1 MIFEQLVKESPLAI
15 YTCDASGRV
24 TFFNAAAATLWGR
37 EPDLLKDY
45 WCGSWKIF
53 YPDGRP
59 MELDSCPMA
68 LTLKNGKPF
77 NGEEIVIQQPNG
89 VLRSLLVYP
98 SPVFDEKKILLGAYN
113 TLVDITDKKSND
125 EKHEILS
132 AIVESSDDAILSK
145 GLDGIIKSWN
155 AGAQKIF
162 GYTEEE
168 VLGKHITILIPPALI
183 SEEEVIISNIKAG
196 KKIDHFHTVR
206 LHKDGHEIEISLT
219 VSPIKDAFG
228 NITGASKVARDISE
242 LKKAERLAYQF
253 AKRQTLLNSIG
264 ITISEKLDVKEIL
277 QKVTDA
283 TTEITGA
290 AFGAFFYNTFDETGE
305 SFMLFTLS
313 GAPREVFEKFGMPRN
328 TAIFHSTFS
337 GEGIVRLDDVTK
349 DPRYGKNAP
358 HYGMPAGH
366 LAVVSYLAVPVI
378 SSSGDVIG
386 GLFFGHPEAG
396 IFKAEHEE
404 ILASVASQAA
414 VALDNSKLFEEV
426 MALSE
431 KKDEFI
437 ALASHELKTPLTSLK
452 GYLQMLQ
459 KEKGSKTSEFFVEK
473 SLKQLDRLGSLVGDL
488 LDVSKVEAGQL
499 QFNFDFFD
507 LHKTIEDILETFR
520 YNTTS
525 HIISFT
531 GVEEQLMVYGDQ
543 QRIEQ
548 VIINLFNNA
557 IKYSPHAQQV
567 FVSLEVNKDQAI
579 VIVKDN
585 GIGLSK
591 QQQKGI
597 FKRFFRAEGVA
608 HIAGLGLGLYIS
620 KEIIDRH
627 QGSFIVKSEVGVG
640 SEFGFTI
647 PLKTNDIQTILT
659 M

>member
-1 MIFEQLVKESPLAI
+1 MLFEQLVKESPLAM

-24 TFFNAAAATLWGR
+24 NFFNAAAAALWGR
-37 EPDLLKDY
+37 EPELLKEY

-59 MELDSCPMA
+59 MELDNCPMS
-68 LTLKNGKPF
+68 LTLKQGKPHV
-77 NGEEIVIQQPNG
+77 GEEIVIQKPDG
-89 VLRSLLVYP
+89 AFRSLLVYP
-98 SPVFDEKKILLGAYN
+98 LPLFNEKKVLLGAYN

-145 GLDGIIKSWN
+145 GLDGVIRSWN

-168 VLGKHITILIPPALI
+168 MLGKHISVIIPPRLI
-183 SEEEVIISNIKAG
+183 SEEEVIISNIRAG

-206 LHKDGHEIEISLT
+206 MHKDGHEIEISLT

-228 NITGASKVARDISE
+228 NIMGASKVARDISE
-242 LKKAERLAYQF
+242 IKKAERQAYQF

-264 ITISEKLDVKEIL
+264 TAISEKLDVQEIL

-290 AFGAFFYNTFDETGE
+290 AFGAFFYNTFDESGE

-313 GAPREVFEKFGMPRN
+313 GAPREAFEKFGMPRN
-328 TAIFHSTFS
+328 TAIFDPTFS
-337 GEGIVRLDDVTK
+337 GQGIVRLDDVTK

-378 SSSGDVIG
+378 STSGDVIG

-396 IFKAEHEE
+396 VFKAEHEE

-459 KEKGSKTSEFFVEK
+459 KEKESKMAEFFVEK
-473 SLKQLDRLGSLVGDL
+473 SLKQLDRLGALIGDL

-499 QFNFDFFD
+499 QFNFELFD
-507 LHKTIEDILETFR
+507 LHKTLKDILETFH
-520 YNTTS
+520 YNSSS
-525 HIISFT
+525 HLISFS
-531 GVEEQLMVYGDQ
+531 GLEEKLIVWGDQ
-543 QRIEQ
+543 QRLEQ
-548 VIINLFNNA
+548 VIINLLNNA
-557 IKYSPHAQQV
+557 IKYSPNAQEV
-567 FVSLEVNKDQAI
+567 FVELQRKEDQAI
-579 VIVKDN
+579 ITVRDK
-585 GIGLSK
+585 GIGLTM

-627 QGSFIVKSEVGVG
+627 AGSFIVKSEIGVG
-640 SEFGFTI
+640 SEFGFSI
-647 PLKTNDIQTILT
+647 PIKNVEA
-659 M
+659 

>member
-1 MIFEQLVKESPLAI
+1 MIFEQLVKESPLAM

-24 TFFNAAAATLWGR
+24 TFFNKAAAILWGR
-37 EPDLLKDY
+37 EPELLKEY
-45 WCGSWKIF
+45 WCGSWKIY

-59 MELDSCPMA
+59 MDLDSCPMA
-68 LTLKNGKPF
+68 LTLKQGKPHA
-77 NGEEIVIQQPNG
+77 GEEIVIQQSDG
-89 VLRSLLVYP
+89 AFRSLLVYP
-98 SPVFDEKKILLGAYN
+98 SPVFDENNVLLGAYN
-113 TLVDITDKKSND
+113 TLVDITDKKSSD

-145 GLDGIIKSWN
+145 GLDGVIRSWN
-155 AGAQKIF
+155 VGAQKIF

-168 VLGKHITILIPPALI
+168 MIGKHISVIIPPRLI

-196 KKIDHFHTVR
+196 NKIDHFHTVR
-206 LHKDGHEIEISLT
+206 VHKDGHEIEISLT

-228 NITGASKVARDISE
+228 NIMGASKVARDISE
-242 LKKAERLAYQF
+242 LKRAERQAYQF

-264 ITISEKLDVKEIL
+264 TAISEKLDVKEIL
-277 QKVTDA
+277 QRVTDA

-290 AFGAFFYNTFDETGE
+290 AFGAFFYNTYDESGE

-313 GAPREVFEKFGMPRN
+313 GAPREAFEKFGMPRN
-328 TAIFHSTFS
+328 TAIFHPTFS
-337 GEGIVRLDDVTK
+337 GESIVRLDDVRE
-349 DPRYGKNAP
+349 DPRYGKNSP

-378 SSSGDVIG
+378 STSGDVIG
-386 GLFFGHPEAG
+386 GLFFGHPEVG
-396 IFKAEHEE
+396 VFKAEHEE

-426 MALSE
+426 KALSE

-459 KEKGSKTSEFFVEK
+459 KEKGSKMAEFFVDK
-473 SLKQLDRLGSLVGDL
+473 SLKQLERLGALIGDL

-499 QFNFDFFD
+499 QFNFEFFD
-507 LHKTIEDILETFR
+507 LHKIVKDIIETFH
-520 YNTTS
+520 YNSTS
-525 HIISFT
+525 HLISFS
-531 GVEEQLMVYGDQ
+531 GFQEKLMVWGDQ

-548 VIINLFNNA
+548 VIINLLNNA
-557 IKYSPHAQQV
+557 IKYSPQANEV
-567 FVSLEVNKDQAI
+567 FVVLEKKEDQA
-579 VIVKDN
+579 VIKVQDK

-627 QGSFIVKSEVGVG
+627 EGSFSVKSEIGVG
-640 SEFGFTI
+640 SEFGFSI
-647 PLKTNDIQTILT
+647 PIKNVEG
-659 M
+659 

>member
-1 MIFEQLVKESPLAI
+1 MIFEQLVKESPLAM

-24 TFFNAAAATLWGR
+24 TFFNAAAAMLWGR
-37 EPDLLKDY
+37 EPELLKEY
-45 WCGSWKIF
+45 WCGSWKIY

-59 MELDSCPMA
+59 MDLDSCPMA
-68 LTLKNGKPF
+68 LTLKHGKPHV
-77 NGEEIVIQQPNG
+77 GEEIVIQQPDG
-89 VLRSLLVYP
+89 EFRSLLVYP
-98 SPVFDEKKILLGAYN
+98 SPVFDENKVLVGAYN
-113 TLVDITDKKSND
+113 TLVDITDKKSSD

-145 GLDGIIKSWN
+145 GLDGVIRSWN

-168 VLGKHITILIPPALI
+168 MIGKHISVIIPPRLI

-196 KKIDHFHTVR
+196 NKIDHFHTVR
-206 LHKDGHEIEISLT
+206 MHKDGHEIEISLT

-228 NITGASKVARDISE
+228 NIMGASKVARDISE
-242 LKKAERLAYQF
+242 LKKAERQAYQF

-264 ITISEKLDVKEIL
+264 TAISEKLDVKEIL
-277 QKVTDA
+277 QRVTDA

-290 AFGAFFYNTFDETGE
+290 AFGAFFYNTYDESGE

-313 GAPREVFEKFGMPRN
+313 GAPREAFEKFGMPRN
-328 TAIFHSTFS
+328 TAIFHPTFS
-337 GEGIVRLDDVTK
+337 GEGIVRLDDVRE
-349 DPRYGKNAP
+349 DPRYGKNPP

-366 LAVVSYLAVPVI
+366 LSVVSYLAVPVI
-378 SSSGDVIG
+378 STSGDVIG
-386 GLFFGHPEAG
+386 GLFFGHPEVG
-396 IFKAEHEE
+396 VFKAEHEE
-404 ILASVASQAA
+404 ILASIASQAA

-459 KEKGSKTSEFFVEK
+459 KEKGSKMAEFFVDK
-473 SLKQLDRLGSLVGDL
+473 SLKQLDRLGALIGDL

-499 QFNFDFFD
+499 QFNFEFFD
-507 LHKTIEDILETFR
+507 FHKIVKDIIETFH

-525 HIISFT
+525 HQISFS
-531 GVEEQLMVYGDQ
+531 GPEEELIVWGDQ

-548 VIINLFNNA
+548 VIINLLNNA
-557 IKYSPHAQQV
+557 IKYSPNAQEV
-567 FVSLEVNKDQAI
+567 FVELQKKEDLAI
-579 VIVKDN
+579 LTVRDK
-585 GIGLSK
+585 GIGLTT

-627 QGSFIVKSEVGVG
+627 EGSFIVKSEIRVG
-640 SEFGFTI
+640 SEFGFSI
-647 PLKTNDIQTILT
+647 PIKNVEG
-659 M
+659 

>member
-1 MIFEQLVKESPLAI
+1 MIFEQLVKESPLAM
-15 YTCDASGRV
+15 YTCDESGRV
-24 TFFNAAAATLWGR
+24 TFFNKAAAILWGR
-37 EPDLLKDY
+37 EPELLKEY
-45 WCGSWKIF
+45 WCGSWKIY

-59 MELDSCPMA
+59 MDLDSCPMA
-68 LTLKNGKPF
+68 LTLKQGKPHA
-77 NGEEIVIQQPNG
+77 GEEIVIQQSDG
-89 VLRSLLVYP
+89 AFRSLLVYP
-98 SPVFDEKKILLGAYN
+98 SPVFDENNVLLGAYN
-113 TLVDITDKKSND
+113 TLVDITDKKSSD

-145 GLDGIIKSWN
+145 GLDGVIRSWN
-155 AGAQKIF
+155 VGAQKIF

-168 VLGKHITILIPPALI
+168 MIGKHISVIIPPRLI

-196 KKIDHFHTVR
+196 NKIDHFHTVR
-206 LHKDGHEIEISLT
+206 VHKDGHEIEISLT

-228 NITGASKVARDISE
+228 NIMGASKVARDISE
-242 LKKAERLAYQF
+242 LKRAERQAYQF

-264 ITISEKLDVKEIL
+264 TAISEKLDVKEIL
-277 QKVTDA
+277 QRVTDA

-290 AFGAFFYNTFDETGE
+290 AFGAFFYNTYDESGE

-313 GAPREVFEKFGMPRN
+313 GAPREAFEKFGMPRN
-328 TAIFHSTFS
+328 TAIFHPTFS
-337 GEGIVRLDDVTK
+337 GESIVRLDDVRK
-349 DPRYGKNAP
+349 DPRYGKNPP
-358 HYGMPAGH
+358 HYGMPADH

-378 SSSGDVIG
+378 STSGDVIG
-386 GLFFGHPEAG
+386 GLFFGHPEVG
-396 IFKAEHEE
+396 VFKAEHEE

-459 KEKGSKTSEFFVEK
+459 KEKGSKMAEFFVDK
-473 SLKQLDRLGSLVGDL
+473 SLKQLDRLGALIGDL

-499 QFNFDFFD
+499 QFNFEFFD
-507 LHKTIEDILETFR
+507 LHKIVKDVIETFH
-520 YNTTS
+520 YNSTS
-525 HIISFT
+525 HLISFS
-531 GVEEQLMVYGDQ
+531 GFEEKLMVWGDQ

-548 VIINLFNNA
+548 VIINLLNNA
-557 IKYSPHAQQV
+557 IKYSPQANEV
-567 FVSLEVNKDQAI
+567 FVVLEKKEDQA
-579 VIVKDN
+579 VIKVQDK

-627 QGSFIVKSEVGVG
+627 EGSFIVKSEIGVG
-640 SEFGFTI
+640 SEFGFSI
-647 PLKTNDIQTILT
+647 PIRNVEG
-659 M
+659 

>member
-1 MIFEQLVKESPLAI
+1 MIFEQLVKESPLAM
-15 YTCDASGRV
+15 YACDASGRV
-24 TFFNAAAATLWGR
+24 TFFNAAAAKLWGR
-37 EPDLLKDY
+37 EPELLKDY

-68 LTLKNGKPF
+68 LTLKQGKAF
-77 NGEEIVIQQPNG
+77 AGEEIVIQRPDG
-89 VLRSLLVYP
+89 AFRTLLVYP
-98 SPVFDEKKILLGAYN
+98 TPVFNKENELQGAYN

-145 GLDGIIKSWN
+145 SLDGIIKSWN

-168 VLGKHITILIPPALI
+168 ILGKHISIIIPPRLI
-183 SEEEVIISNIKAG
+183 KEEEVIISNIRAG

-206 LHKDGHEIEISLT
+206 MHKDGHELEISLT

-228 NITGASKVARDISE
+228 NIMGASKVARDISE
-242 LKKAERLAYQF
+242 IKKAERLMYQF

-264 ITISEKLDVKEIL
+264 TAISEKFDVQEIL

-290 AFGAFFYNTFDETGE
+290 AFGAFFYNTYDEAGE

-313 GAPREVFEKFGMPRN
+313 GAPREAFEKFGMPRN
-328 TAIFHSTFS
+328 TAIFHPTFS

-349 DPRYGKNAP
+349 DRRYGKSAP

-378 SSSGDVIG
+378 SSSGNVIG
-386 GLFFGHPEAG
+386 GLFFGHPEVG
-396 IFKAEHEE
+396 VFKAEHEE

-426 MALSE
+426 KALSE

-459 KEKGSKTSEFFVEK
+459 KEKGNKMTEFFVEK

-499 QFNFDFFD
+499 QFNFEFFD
-507 LHKTIEDILETFR
+507 LRKTLNDILETFH

-525 HIISFT
+525 HVISFN
-531 GVEEQLMVYGDQ
+531 GFEEKLMVWGDQ

-548 VIINLFNNA
+548 VIINLLNNA
-557 IKYSPHAQQV
+557 IKYSPHAQEV
-567 FVSLEVNKDQAI
+567 FVDLEKKEDQAVII
-579 VIVKDN
+579 VRDK
-585 GIGLSK
+585 GIGLTK
-591 QQQKGI
+591 QQQQGI
-597 FKRFFRAEGVA
+597 FKRFFRADGVA

-627 QGSFIVKSEVGVG
+627 EGSFIVKSEIGVG
-640 SEFGFTI
+640 SEFGFSI
-647 PLKTNDIQTILT
+647 PIKNAAV
-659 M
+659 